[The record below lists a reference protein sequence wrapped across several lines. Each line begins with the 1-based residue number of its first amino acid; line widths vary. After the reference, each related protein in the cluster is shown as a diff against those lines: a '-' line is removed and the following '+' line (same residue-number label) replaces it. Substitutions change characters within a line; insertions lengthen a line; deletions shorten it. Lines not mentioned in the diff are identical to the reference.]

1 MEDTEYDVI
10 IVGSGT
16 SAHHCAME
24 LTDAGKRIAMIEERP
39 YGGTCA
45 LRGCQP
51 KKYLVAN
58 AQAVASASHLVG
70 QGIAAAPKTDWRGL
84 QELKQ
89 QFLDGLSEEVVDGFQ
104 SAGIDTFH
112 GHAQMV
118 GPNTVEVGEK
128 RINAKHIVLATGALP
143 HRISIPGCELIGTSN
158 DFLELKELPPRVIF
172 IGGGYI
178 SCEFAT
184 VSAYAGGQ
192 ATILQR
198 SERILKQFDPDCVKK
213 VVEAA
218 EHCGIDILTN
228 ESPVKVEKTAGG
240 LAVHTDAGNKHEADV
255 VIEATGRIPNLS
267 VLSSDSHNVEYS
279 PKGITV
285 NEYLQSVSNPSVYSI
300 GDGAAAGYQLAP
312 VGDREGVVAAENIL
326 YGNRKAMDYSIIPSI
341 VFTIPN
347 LSRVGMDETAANKA
361 EKAFRVSAGSTK
373 EWPSSKRIG
382 EKYGYYKILIEKESE
397 KILGATLVRHNAG
410 EVINL
415 FALAIR
421 QGLTT
426 KDLKEIMWAYPTSSS
441 DLKNML

>member
-128 RINAKHIVLATGALP
+128 RINAKHIV
-143 HRISIPGCELIGTSN
+143 
-158 DFLELKELPPRVIF
+158 
-172 IGGGYI
+172 
-178 SCEFAT
+178 
-184 VSAYAGGQ
+184 
-192 ATILQR
+192 
-198 SERILKQFDPDCVKK
+198 
-213 VVEAA
+213 
-218 EHCGIDILTN
+218 
-228 ESPVKVEKTAGG
+228 
-240 LAVHTDAGNKHEADV
+240 
-255 VIEATGRIPNLS
+255 IEATSRIPNLS

-326 YGNRKAMDYSIIPSI
+326 HGNRKAMDYSIIPSI